1 MTPSEPPEGEPPGS
15 RPPTSG
21 PHWERPQQG
30 PTQEPPPP
38 GGWARPP
45 AGPPPGKQR
54 SRACF
59 WGCVGALA
67 FVVAIAVILV
77 VVIVVV
83 NNDTDHPPADDVKVT
98 SCTVNS
104 ATQQATARVEIHNHS
119 SKASTY
125 AITVEF
131 VAASGTRV
139 SEGGTL
145 SSTVAPGQTV
155 RTDVGGADRV
165 TQKVTCKVADV
176 TRVAS

>member
-15 RPPTSG
+15 RPSETG
-21 PHWERPQQG
+21 PRWERPPEG
-30 PTQEPPPP
+30 PRPPE
-38 GGWARPP
+38 GWARPP
-45 AGPPPGKQR
+45 AGPPQGKER
-54 SRACF
+54 SRACL

-125 AITVEF
+125 AITIEF

-139 SEGGTL
+139 SEGGTG

-155 RTDVGGADRV
+155 RTEVGGVDRV
-165 TQKVTCKVADV
+165 TQKVTCKVTDV